1 MGEQRFCVD
10 PVSHSQN
17 RQMVLNCVQSNVEM
31 LRAEVLL
38 YGQDAPGTGAQGGSG
53 DLKELGGGVLCLAP
67 ERADPTLL
75 RETRRVPIYT
85 RISTAQELP
94 RSWRELSAPH
104 LLALIRRTPLS
115 LQQRL
120 KPGERGGPPT
130 RAHMS
135 ELLSEWERQAAK
147 QHASSSSSHASAADG
162 SSRRVRVRPASSDP
176 IGVALVSVCSCCL
189 SHCLCVAERV
199 LIRIMLCM
207 LCMVM
212 MRLMPKPLPKPYT
225 LTLCMVMMCCMLR
238 RLDPSVSS
246 FLPFIYNVLIRVTT
260 CAWRHVFVRVLIC
273 VDACVLL
280 FRAFSHLV
288 PLCILLPLTHSHPPA
303 PSPFAQRGQVRASH
317 VLDSLVVELAR
328 AGAGSNRPLKLAHVW
343 QSRFTGGAGA
353 K

>member
-17 RQMVLNCVQSNVEM
+17 RQMVLNCMQSNVEM

-225 LTLCMVMMCCMLR
+225 LTLCMVMMCSMLR
-238 RLDPSVSS
+238 RLDPSVVCVFISALYLQCLNTCDNVCMETCLCTCPHLRRCVRAALPSLSLTLCLSAS
-246 FLPFIYNVLIRVTT
+246 FSLSHTRTPPHPPPLRNAGRCEHLT
-260 CAWRHVFVRVLIC
+260 C
-273 VDACVLL
+273 
-280 FRAFSHLV
+280 
-288 PLCILLPLTHSHPPA
+288 LTHWSW
-303 PSPFAQRGQVRASH
+303 SWRGPEQ
-317 VLDSLVVELAR
+317 
-328 AGAGSNRPLKLAHVW
+328 GA
-343 QSRFTGGAGA
+343 TGR
-353 K
+353 